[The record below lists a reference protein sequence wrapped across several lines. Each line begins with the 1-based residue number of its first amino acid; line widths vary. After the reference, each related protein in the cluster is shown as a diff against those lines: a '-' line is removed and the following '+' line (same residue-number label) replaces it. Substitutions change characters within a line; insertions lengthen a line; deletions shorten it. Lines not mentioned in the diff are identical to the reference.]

1 VNAQARH
8 ALLRILP
15 ALAPLLF
22 LVGCQQPLIP
32 TPYVLYGDAGRAVFE
47 QTPADLRTGDA
58 PIIFVT
64 DRAQEHIVSMTGEPV
79 PEDGPR
85 FGASRSLDLTYGVV
99 TVGFGKDVDWPT
111 LVRDTTGRSRS
122 RDYHPRVVSVEP
134 KGQFG
139 NLLKFFEPHD
149 GRLRPREDALET
161 HRAELAGLHELIDQ
175 WLARSPR
182 KEVGV
187 FVHGFN
193 NTFDQAAVRTAQAWH
208 MFGRV
213 GVPIVYTWP
222 AGAGGVTGYA
232 YDRESGEFTVVHLKL
247 LLLALASHPG
257 VEKVHL
263 IAHSRGTD
271 VATTAVRELHAEIR
285 GAMHTSILGAE
296 LGAPPEN
303 PRMTWE
309 VLKLETLVL
318 AAPDMDLDVFI
329 QRFFGENLVR
339 AANRVVVYFSRRDEA
354 IGLADWLFRSRR
366 RIGAMHLEDFKPES
380 LSLLAAASSLQL
392 INCDTTG
399 SNSHAYLVQ
408 HPAALSDLILLI
420 RNDAPPGDP
429 RRPLTHPI
437 EGIWQLDYNYLKPP
451 PQRAE

>member
-1 VNAQARH
+1 MFIS
-8 ALLRILP
+8 LRLSIVGT
-15 ALAPLLF
+15 ALAFCALMLG
-22 LVGCQQPLIP
+22 GCQEPLIP
-32 TPYVLYGDAGRAVFE
+32 TPYVMYGEAGAEVFE
-47 QTPADLRTGDA
+47 QTPAALRTGDA

-64 DRAQEHIVSMTGEPV
+64 DRSLEAPPPPMTDAPV
-79 PEDGPR
+79 ADSGPR
-85 FGASRSLDLTYGVV
+85 FGSERSLEMTYGVV
-99 TVGFGKDVDWPT
+99 TVGFGKDVEWDT
-111 LVRDTTGRSRS
+111 LVRDSTAKERSRS
-122 RDYHPRVVSVEP
+122 YHPHVVSVEP
-134 KGQFG
+134 KGSFG
-139 NLLKFFEPHD
+139 NVIKFYEAFE
-149 GRLRPREDALET
+149 GRLRPKSDTLRQ
-161 HRAELAGLHELIDQ
+161 HRAEVAGLHALIDE

-208 MFGRV
+208 MFGRI

-263 IAHSRGTD
+263 ISHSRGTD
-271 VATTAVRELHAEIR
+271 VATTALRELHAEVR
-285 GAMHTSILGAE
+285 GAMHTSLLGAH
-296 LGAPPEN
+296 LGDPVDN

-309 VLKLETLVL
+309 VLKLETFVL
-318 AAPDMDLDVFI
+318 AAPDMDLDVFV
-329 QRFFGENLVR
+329 QRFFGENLVS
-339 AANRVVVYFSRRDEA
+339 AANHVVVYFSRRDEA

-366 RIGAMHLEDFKPES
+366 RIGAMHLDDFKPES
-380 LSLLAAASSLQL
+380 LTLLQSASAIQL

-429 RRPLTHPI
+429 RRPLVHPI
-437 EGIWQLDYNYLKPP
+437 KGIWQLDNNYLKPNAP
-451 PQRAE
+451 RAE